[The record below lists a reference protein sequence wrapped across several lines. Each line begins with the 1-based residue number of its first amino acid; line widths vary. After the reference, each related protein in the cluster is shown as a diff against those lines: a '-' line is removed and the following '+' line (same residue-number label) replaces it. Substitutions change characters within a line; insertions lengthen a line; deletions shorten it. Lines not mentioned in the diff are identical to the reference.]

1 MTTTARPDRLTLQR
15 GPFRVVWYG
24 GEYADVTAPGLG
36 AIDTVNMT
44 GPDGAIPAMSREA
57 LRSAI
62 DDDDVATWRETARE
76 MRRFPVAGAL

>member
-1 MTTTARPDRLTLQR
+1 MTATARPARITLRR

-44 GPDGAIPAMSREA
+44 GPDGTIPAMSREA
-57 LRSAI
+57 LRAAI
-62 DDDDVATWRETARE
+62 DDDDVATWRETAAE
-76 MRRFPVAGAL
+76 MRRFPVAGAR